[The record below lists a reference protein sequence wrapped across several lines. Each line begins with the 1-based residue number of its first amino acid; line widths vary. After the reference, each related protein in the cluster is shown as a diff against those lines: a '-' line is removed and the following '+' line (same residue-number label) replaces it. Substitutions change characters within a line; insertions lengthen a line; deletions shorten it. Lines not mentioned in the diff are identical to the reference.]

1 MEKNLLTYHG
11 GLWNDTCSIT
21 SKYYYYYNIWFL
33 PGGDKMKLFKKVAL
47 IAATAMIALGVT
59 TVNAGTAKNGYDKQK
74 VVYHVNNIHTA
85 TGALRNVK
93 NHLNALGDKNIEII
107 VVTHSSGAFA
117 LVDGSMGKKN
127 KKTGKVYDFKD
138 VIATLSN
145 RGVKFQ
151 ICANTIRGKKIDKNK
166 INVNA
171 EIIPSGVAQVA
182 FLQQKG
188 YLYVKP

>member
-1 MEKNLLTYHG
+1 MMKSKLITTLVMAVSLL
-11 GLWNDTCSIT
+11 GL
-21 SKYYYYYNIWFL
+21 
-33 PGGDKMKLFKKVAL
+33 
-47 IAATAMIALGVT
+47 AATAQ
-59 TVNAGTAKNGYDKQK
+59 AGTAKNGYDKQK

-93 NHLNALGDKNIEII
+93 NHLNAVGDENIEVI

-117 LVDGSMGKKN
+117 LVDGAMGKKDKN
-127 KKTGKVYDFKD
+127 GKVYNFNDT
-138 VIATLSN
+138 IASLAN

-151 ICANTIRGKKIDKNK
+151 MCANTIRGKKIDKNK
-166 INVNA
+166 INSYA

-182 FLQQKG
+182 HLQQRG

>member
-1 MEKNLLTYHG
+1 MKSHLSKVLLVT
-11 GLWNDTCSIT
+11 
-21 SKYYYYYNIWFL
+21 
-33 PGGDKMKLFKKVAL
+33 
-47 IAATAMIALGVT
+47 AATVLGLVMFT
-59 TVNAGTAKNGYDKQK
+59 AQAGSAKNGYDKQK

-85 TGALRNVK
+85 IGALRNVK

-127 KKTGKVYDFKD
+127 KKTGKVYDFRD
-138 VIATLSN
+138 TIASLAN

-166 INVNA
+166 ISEYA

-182 FLQQKG
+182 ALQQQG